1 MKRTGLLVLWIL
13 ALLTGLLC
21 GCGKTPAA
29 EPTDP
34 AALPSLYPETG
45 ESWGPEQTQS
55 FPEGPGYSIPDVNPD
70 PDESFGETPTAVPG
84 PEPTYSPDP
93 EASGIPG
100 LDSPEDYPG
109 PSETI
114 PEPYIPEN
122 PLPSR
127 NPTETVGPERPGPA
141 PDAAA
146 LQAALERALE
156 GQQGTWSVYVKN
168 LDTGETVSIH
178 DEPMIAASLIK
189 LYVAGAYYTT
199 DPAARKE
206 ARCKQVDVM
215 INISSNDACNS
226 LIDYL
231 GKDTVNTFIRL
242 SGFKDSL
249 LNRRMLEQSD
259 LENYTSAR
267 ECGQVLESILTGEY
281 VSEAASARLL
291 ENLKQQQRTEKIPA
305 GVPEG
310 VETANKTGELSNV
323 ENDACIVWS
332 EGGTYILCIMSEE
345 LTDVTAARREIVALS
360 KLVYEYFN
368 H

>member
-1 MKRTGLLVLWIL
+1 MYVLSALVLTVLLFAAARLSGCGSGRTELPDDTLPSASVEPAQRREETAVDQQLLKNTLQGLSDGFRGSCSIGYTDLRTGERIL
-13 ALLTGLLC
+13 IG
-21 GCGKTPAA
+21 
-29 EPTDP
+29 D
-34 AALPSLYPETG
+34 
-45 ESWGPEQTQS
+45 
-55 FPEGPGYSIPDVNPD
+55 
-70 PDESFGETPTAVPG
+70 
-84 PEPTYSPDP
+84 
-93 EASGIPG
+93 
-100 LDSPEDYPG
+100 
-109 PSETI
+109 
-114 PEPYIPEN
+114 
-122 PLPSR
+122 
-127 NPTETVGPERPGPA
+127 RPM
-141 PDAAA
+141 
-146 LQAALERALE
+146 
-156 GQQGTWSVYVKN
+156 V
-168 LDTGETVSIH
+168 
-178 DEPMIAASLIK
+178 AASLIK

-206 ARCKQVDVM
+206 TRCKQVDVM

-267 ECGQVLESILTGEY
+267 ECGQVLESILAGEY

-323 ENDACIVWS
+323 ENDACIIWS